1 MTHKRL
7 KSIQALE
14 APKGTEWDAPS
25 SVYSVWQPVKAAA
38 SDDKNTINI
47 LDRIGETFDGSG
59 MTAKLVN
66 SILRSAKGEDITVNV
81 NSPGGDFFEGTTIYN
96 LLREY
101 EGAVNIKV
109 LGVAAS
115 AASIIA
121 MAADEL
127 KIAKS
132 ASIMIHNAWGLVIG
146 NQHDLRQAADT
157 FSVFDESMGAVYAD
171 RTGLPMSEIAAL
183 MDDET
188 FLSGEKAVNLGFADA
203 FLDSDQVVKD
213 DERSASAKH
222 KIDIILAK
230 NGMPRSERR
239 AIYQELSGT
248 QNAADTT
255 HNAGSDE
262 LAKAL
267 SSHLADVKGINSN
280 V

>member
-66 SILRSAKGEDITVNV
+66 SILRNAKGEDITVNV

-146 NQHDLRQAADT
+146 NQHDLRSAADT
-157 FSVFDESMGAVYAD
+157 FAVFDESMGAVYAD

-188 FLSGEKAVNLGFADA
+188 FLSGEKAVDLGFADA
-203 FLDSDQVVKD
+203 FLDSDQVIKD

-248 QNAADTT
+248 HNAADTT
-255 HNAGSDE
+255 QNAGSDE

>member
-7 KSIQALE
+7 KSIQALD
-14 APKGTEWDAPS
+14 APKGAEPIAPT
-25 SVYSVWQPVKAAA
+25 SVYDAWQPVRAAA

-66 SILRSAKGEDITVNV
+66 SILRNAKGEDITVNI

-146 NQHDLRQAADT
+146 NQHDLRSAADT
-157 FSVFDESMGAVYAD
+157 FAVFDESMAAVYVD
-171 RTGLPMSEIAAL
+171 RTGLPMSEINSL

-188 FLSGEKAVNLGFADA
+188 FLSGEKAVDLGFADA
-203 FLDSDQVVKD
+203 FLDSDQVVTD
-213 DERSASAKH
+213 DKKSASAKH
-222 KIDIILAK
+222 NLDILLAK
-230 NGMPRSERR
+230 MGMPRSERR
-239 AIYQELSGT
+239 AIYQELQGT

-255 HNAGSDE
+255 QNAGSDE